1 LECGPLTASSPFRK
15 AAFFS
20 YYDTGPKGW
29 GLLPSKHQLLCILT
43 FADGWAKLQKIEDQ
57 HMEIKAIRGFNDIL
71 PDEIGKWQ
79 FVEKT
84 AREVFEGFG
93 FMEIRIPILERTEL
107 FSRGIGEAT
116 DIVEKEMY
124 TFADRSGNSLTLR
137 PEATASMARAYLE
150 HQLYNFDSLAKL
162 YCIGP
167 MFRYERPQKG
177 RYRQFYQI
185 DSEVFG
191 VGNPMVDAELIIMLL
206 HFLRSVGLEKLE
218 LQINT
223 LGDRT
228 CRPKYRE
235 GLKKYLEGRAFQLCE
250 DCRRRIETN
259 PLRVLDCKVETCKQA
274 IADAPK
280 VTDFICLECQKHFDS
295 VKEYLEAA
303 GLAYIVNPRMVRG
316 LDYYT
321 RTAFEV
327 VSYQLGSQNAVAG
340 GGRYD
345 NLFQEIGGKEIP
357 GIGFAIG
364 MERLISL
371 LPQEKGFFKYPDLFI
386 AALGETPF
394 KEASQIVN
402 RLHLEGIRAE
412 LDYEGKSLKSQM
424 RRADKLKARYTLILG
439 EEELKRK
446 KAVLRNMGTKAQEEI
461 PMGDGFL
468 NVIKDKIS
476 TID

>member
-1 LECGPLTASSPFRK
+1 
-15 AAFFS
+15 
-20 YYDTGPKGW
+20 
-29 GLLPSKHQLLCILT
+29 
-43 FADGWAKLQKIEDQ
+43 
-57 HMEIKAIRGFNDIL
+57 MEIKAVRGFNDIL

-93 FMEIRIPILERTEL
+93 FSEIRIPILERTEL
-107 FSRGIGEAT
+107 FARGIGEAT

-124 TFADRSGNSLTLR
+124 TFADKSGNSLTLR

-150 HQLYNFDSLAKL
+150 HQIYNFDPVAKF

-185 DSEVFG
+185 DAEVFG
-191 VGNPMVDAELIIMLL
+191 VGNPMVDAEIIVMLL
-206 HFLRSVGLEKLE
+206 HFLEKVGLEKLE
-218 LQINT
+218 LQINS
-223 LGDRT
+223 LGCRK
-228 CRPKYRE
+228 CRPRYRQE
-235 GLKKYLEGRAFQLCE
+235 IISFLKKKSFQLCQ
-250 DCRRRIETN
+250 DCQRRLETN
-259 PLRVLDCKVETCKQA
+259 PLRVFDCKVETCQAA

-280 VTDFICLECQKHFDS
+280 VIDFIDEECQDHFGKM
-295 VKEYLEAA
+295 KEYLEAA
-303 GLAYIVNPRMVRG
+303 GLAYILNPRMVRG

-327 VSYQLGSQNAVAG
+327 VSYQLGSQNAVTG

-345 NLFQEIGGKEIP
+345 NLFQEIGGPDIP

-371 LPQEKGFFKYPDLFI
+371 LPKDKEFAQVPHLFI
-386 AALGETPF
+386 AALGDETVKKAYPLIN
-394 KEASQIVN
+394 Q
-402 RLHLEGIRAE
+402 LHLEGIRAE

-424 RRADKLKARYTLILG
+424 RKADKLKARYVLIIG
-439 EEELKRK
+439 EEELKKGR
-446 KAVLRNMGTKAQEEI
+446 AVLRNMGDKSQEEI
-461 PMGDGFL
+461 PLEDL
-468 NVIKDKIS
+468 SNTLKEKVRREA
-476 TID
+476 

>member
-1 LECGPLTASSPFRK
+1 
-15 AAFFS
+15 
-20 YYDTGPKGW
+20 
-29 GLLPSKHQLLCILT
+29 
-43 FADGWAKLQKIEDQ
+43 
-57 HMEIKAIRGFNDIL
+57 MEIKAIRGFNDIL
-71 PDEIGKWQ
+71 PDEIGKVQ
-79 FVEKT
+79 FVEET

-93 FMEIRIPILERTEL
+93 FSEIRIPILERTEL

-124 TFADRSGNSLTLR
+124 TFTDRSGNSLTLR

-150 HQLYNFDSLAKL
+150 HQLYNIDSMAKL

-185 DSEVFG
+185 DAEVFG
-191 VGNPMVDAELIIMLL
+191 VENPMVDAELIVMLM
-206 HFLRSVGLEKLE
+206 HFLKTVGLEKLE
-218 LQINT
+218 LQVNT

-235 GLKKYLEGRAFQLCE
+235 GLKKYLEGKAFQLCE
-250 DCRRRIETN
+250 DCKRRLDTN

-280 VTDFICLECQKHFDS
+280 VTDFICSECQKHFDT
-295 VKEYLEAA
+295 VREHLETA
-303 GLAYIVNPRMVRG
+303 GLTTILNPRMVRG

-371 LPQEKGFFKYPDLFI
+371 LPEGKEFVKYPDLFI
-386 AALGETPF
+386 ATLGEAPF
-394 KEASQIVN
+394 KEAYRIVN
-402 RLHLEGIRAE
+402 QLHLEGIRAE

-439 EEELKRK
+439 EEELKRGK
-446 KAVLRNMGTKAQEEI
+446 GVLRNMGTKSQEEI
-461 PMGDGFL
+461 PMADDFL
-468 NVIKDKIS
+468 NILKDKIS

>member
-1 LECGPLTASSPFRK
+1 
-15 AAFFS
+15 
-20 YYDTGPKGW
+20 
-29 GLLPSKHQLLCILT
+29 LT
-43 FADGWAKLQKIEDQ
+43 FEGGWAKLQKIEESN
-57 HMEIKAIRGFNDIL
+57 MEIKGIRGFNDIL
-71 PDEIGKWQ
+71 PAEIGKWQ
-79 FVEKT
+79 FAEET
-84 AREVFEGFG
+84 ARGIFEGFG
-93 FMEIRIPILERTEL
+93 FSEIRIPVLERTEL

-137 PEATASMARAYLE
+137 PEATASIARAYLE
-150 HQLYNFDSLAKL
+150 HQLYTFDPVAKL

-185 DSEVFG
+185 DAEVFG
-191 VGNPMVDAELIIMLL
+191 VENPMVDAEVIVMLI
-206 HFLRSVGLEKLE
+206 HFLKRVGLEKLE

-228 CRPKYRE
+228 CRPRYRE
-235 GLKKYLEGRAFQLCE
+235 ELKRFLTGKSFQLCE
-250 DCRRRIETN
+250 DCQRRLQTN
-259 PLRVLDCKVETCKQA
+259 PLRIFDCKVETCQEA

-280 VTDFICLECQKHFDS
+280 VSDFICSECQKHFDR
-295 VKEYLEAA
+295 VKKYLEMA
-303 GLAYIVNPRMVRG
+303 GLDYILNPRMVRG

-345 NLFQEIGGKEIP
+345 NLFQEIGGLEIP

-364 MERLISL
+364 MERLVSL
-371 LPQEKGFFKYPDLFI
+371 LPRDREFISYPQLFI
-386 AALGETPF
+386 AALGQEPSE
-394 KEASQIVN
+394 EAYRIINQL
-402 RLHLEGIRAE
+402 RLEGIRAE

-424 RRADKLKARYTLILG
+424 RRADKLKARYVLILG
-439 EEELKRK
+439 EDELKRG
-446 KAVLRNMGTKAQEEI
+446 KAVLRNMETKSQEEVSI
-461 PMGDGFL
+461 SDIL
-468 NVIKDKIS
+468 TVIKEK
-476 TID
+476 TK

>member
-1 LECGPLTASSPFRK
+1 V
-15 AAFFS
+15 
-20 YYDTGPKGW
+20 
-29 GLLPSKHQLLCILT
+29 
-43 FADGWAKLQKIEDQ
+43 
-57 HMEIKAIRGFNDIL
+57 EIKAIRGFNDIL

-93 FMEIRIPILERTEL
+93 FSEIRIPILERTEL

-124 TFADRSGNSLTLR
+124 TFTDRSGNSLTLR

-150 HQLYNFDSLAKL
+150 HQLYTFDPVAKL

-185 DSEVFG
+185 DAEVFG
-191 VGNPMVDAELIIMLL
+191 VENPVVDAEVIVMLI
-206 HFLRSVGLEKLE
+206 HFLRKVGLEKLE

-223 LGDRT
+223 LGDRA
-228 CRPKYRE
+228 CRPRYRE
-235 GLKKYLEGRAFQLCE
+235 ELKKFLTQKSFQLCE
-250 DCRRRIETN
+250 DCQRRLQTN
-259 PLRVLDCKVETCKQA
+259 PLRIFDCKVETCQEA
-274 IADAPK
+274 IANAPK
-280 VTDFICLECQKHFDS
+280 VSDFICLECQKHFNK
-295 VKEYLEAA
+295 VKEYLELT
-303 GLAYIVNPRMVRG
+303 GLTYIINPRMVRG

-327 VSYQLGSQNAVAG
+327 VSYQLGSQNAVTG

-345 NLFQEIGGKEIP
+345 NLFQEIGGPDVP

-364 MERLISL
+364 MERLVSL
-371 LPQEKGFFKYPDLFI
+371 LPKDREFTRASHLFI
-386 AALGETPF
+386 AALGEETI
-394 KEASQIVN
+394 KEAYRIINQ
-402 RLHLEGIRAE
+402 LHLQGIRAE

-424 RRADKLKARYTLILG
+424 RRADKLKVRYVLILG
-439 EEELKRK
+439 EEELKRG
-446 KAVLRNMGTKAQEEI
+446 KAVLRNMENKNQEEI
-461 PMGDGFL
+461 AL
-468 NVIKDKIS
+468 KEIVNTVKEKI
-476 TID
+476 IRD